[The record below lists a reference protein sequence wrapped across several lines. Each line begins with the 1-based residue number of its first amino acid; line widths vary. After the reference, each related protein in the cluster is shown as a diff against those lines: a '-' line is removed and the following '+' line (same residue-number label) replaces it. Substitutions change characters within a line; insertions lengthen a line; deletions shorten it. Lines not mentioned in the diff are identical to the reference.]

1 MKFLEKTLYIAPAVK
16 SVVLGSN
23 AMLCQSPGAETNNI
37 DINDYNTYGGTDTGS
52 DF

>member
-1 MKFLEKTLYIAPAVK
+1 MKILEKTLYIAPAVK

-23 AMLCQSPGAETNNI
+23 AMLCASPETQTSNI
-37 DINDYNTYGGTDTGS
+37 GINDYNTYDGTDTGS